1 MKKSRLSYPLIMLFF
16 VQAFAAYS
24 SERLSVI
31 SPHRKS
37 IQREFVPAFEAWYQK
52 KFGVKINVE
61 WIDQGGTEN
70 DLRYIKNKFLVNPES
85 SGMDVFWGGGDLSYE
100 DLDQAGLLQPV
111 KLSDQLSKEI
121 PESVAGV
128 RTISENQNWYA
139 TAMSSFG
146 IFYNKYLLKALKLP
160 EPADWKSL
168 GRSEYLGYVSVAD
181 PRHSSSSLTMF
192 LTMLYSEPWDEG
204 WKTIATMSGN
214 AREFTLSS
222 SEPIK
227 DVVSGDAAL
236 ATAIDFYAL
245 AKIASLGK
253 SKLGF
258 VLPEG
263 KTVFNADPIALLKG
277 APHKL
282 AGQRFIE
289 FILSREAQKLLILP
303 KGAAGGPK
311 WATLG
316 RMSVN
321 KSAWKEV
328 RSEDLISPNPF
339 NMSAPKFTLDYKAMA
354 QVKTVLKDIIGAV
367 YIDLHKP
374 LNGAWGV
381 VRQKGA
387 KKELRDLY
395 FTPPVSEKDLKRFAQ
410 NWHDQSFRNRAL
422 NTLLDEARKRYQ
434 KIASQ
439 PVAGL

>member
-1 MKKSRLSYPLIMLFF
+1 MIRSKFSYVLFLLF
-16 VQAFAAYS
+16 LYHSVQAFS
-24 SERLSVI
+24 GERLSVI

-37 IQREFVPAFEAWYQK
+37 IQREFVPAFEAWYKQK
-52 KFGVKINVE
+52 YGVEIDVE

-70 DLRYIKNKFLVNPES
+70 DLRYIKNKFLVNPKS
-85 SGMDVFWGGGDLSYE
+85 SGMDIFWGGGDLSYE
-100 DLDQAGLLQPV
+100 DLDQAGMLQAITLPPE
-111 KLSDQLSKEI
+111 LAKEI
-121 PESVAGV
+121 PNKIAGV
-128 RTISENQNWYA
+128 RTVSRNQNWYA

-146 IFYNKYLLKALKLP
+146 IFYNKYLIKALKLP
-160 EPADWKSL
+160 EPKDWKSL
-168 GRSEYLGYVSVAD
+168 GRSEYLGFVSVAD

-192 LTMLYSEPWDEG
+192 LTMLYSETWDEG

-253 SKLGF
+253 DKLGF

-277 APHKL
+277 APHKV

-289 FILSREAQKLLILP
+289 YILSRDAQKKLILP
-303 KGAAGGPK
+303 KGFKGGPQ

-321 KSAWKEV
+321 KSAWNEVKED
-328 RSEDLISPNPF
+328 ELISPNPF
-339 NMSAPKFTLDYKAMA
+339 KMATSGFSLDYKRAA
-354 QVKTVLKDIIGAV
+354 LVKTVLKDIIGAV
-367 YIDLHKP
+367 YIDLHKD
-374 LNGAWGV
+374 LKGAWNV
-381 VRQKGA
+381 AR
-387 KKELRDLY
+387 KKDANQTLAALY
-395 FTPPVSEKDLKRFAQ
+395 FRAPVSQTDLTKHAH
-410 NWHDQSFRNRAL
+410 NWHDQAYRNRIL
-422 NTLLDEARKRYQ
+422 NALLDDARDRYK
-434 KIASQ
+434 KIISQ
-439 PVAGL
+439 SVAKL